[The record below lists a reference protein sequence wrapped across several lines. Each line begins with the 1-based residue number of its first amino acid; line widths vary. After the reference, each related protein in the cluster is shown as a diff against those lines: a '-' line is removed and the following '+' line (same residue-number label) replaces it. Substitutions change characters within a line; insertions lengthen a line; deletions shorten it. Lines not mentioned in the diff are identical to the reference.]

1 MIGRVK
7 SDVADDVGPNG
18 DKLTD
23 DKANEEVKGLLPKTL
38 VSTDDPNVSP
48 EVNDDVN
55 VAPSSGVEGLDMDSA
70 DVVAVCV
77 DDAVAAPDE
86 DVPIVDNEETIG
98 VISAVRVT
106 RVLKRLGGEILL
118 SHSVVPLMTEK

>member
-1 MIGRVK
+1 LIGRVK
-7 SDVADDVGPNG
+7 SDVSDDVGPNG

-38 VSTDDPNVSP
+38 VPTDDPNVNP

-55 VAPSSGVEGLDMDSA
+55 VAPSSGVEGLNMDSA
-70 DVVAVCV
+70 DVVVACV
-77 DDAVAAPDE
+77 DDGVAAPE
-86 DVPIVDNEETIG
+86 KDVPIIDNEETIG
-98 VISAVRVT
+98 VISAVRVI

>member
-1 MIGRVK
+1 
-7 SDVADDVGPNG
+7 
-18 DKLTD
+18 
-23 DKANEEVKGLLPKTL
+23 
-38 VSTDDPNVSP
+38 
-48 EVNDDVN
+48 
-55 VAPSSGVEGLDMDSA
+55 MDSA

-77 DDAVAAPDE
+77 GDAVAAPEE